1 MALLKLTDD
10 GLQRVMEAVRHLPPP
25 ARSQAMSSIDLTAG
39 QMLEAS
45 AGKSEAGSGA
55 SNAAPA
61 PPAHTSPRV

>member
-1 MALLKLTDD
+1 MTPGSQPVWLHSDPATA
-10 GLQRVMEAVRHLPPP
+10 ETPPP

-61 PPAHTSPRV
+61 PPAHASPRV